1 MNHTF
6 FRSIRSRYLFFS
18 IGLMAILLV
27 AAFAGSRDVGDI
39 QQRSTKD
46 LSSRVNLLEQSRD
59 IRVHILEA
67 YRSLNDY
74 LAEPIEIKSRSAV
87 LINLNKAIRVS
98 KNLKEKKFVISN
110 SEDVTINN
118 ILKELIALQQ
128 YATEVLDVRDDVFRM
143 YPALAVSNQI
153 MRPRRI
159 EINNAVISIFGQLN
173 EDNVIKTDP
182 NVYKTFTLL
191 RDRWRIALST
201 YRLYMA
207 NRMATFNEAVLSQQ
221 ENAILT
227 HLVDVKLKL
236 SDLFKFG
243 KTDRLEFEAV
253 NGLENIQ
260 VALKEYEKGFH
271 QVVDIH
277 HSNNWRM
284 DTVFLKSKI
293 TPAIE
298 QIANLLIKLEQN
310 IDRSAARSIL
320 ELKAV
325 AERQNRL
332 LWIIA
337 LLGVA
342 SIIVVLLS
350 MEKML
355 LKPMGYVTRALKAQ
369 SFSREVYELPQA
381 KYTETKNLI
390 DAFVEMHQQIL
401 VRQNDLEHQATH
413 DGLTSLPNRVL
424 FDDRIEH
431 AIKTAERVENSFC
444 LMILDLDNFKEVND
458 TLGHHVGDVL
468 LKDVSIRL
476 KEALRDSDT
485 IARLGG
491 DEFSILVEDCDVKQ
505 AVNIAEKIHLAF
517 EQTSKSNDLDLF
529 VSASIGIAIFPDHG
543 VDGQSLLRH
552 ADIAMYRAKQNHHDY
567 SIYNAEEDEF
577 SIQRLALISDLKS
590 GLEHQSLSIKYQPK
604 LNVISSAVTGV
615 EALLRWE
622 HKKYGMIPPE
632 ELVEMAE
639 QTGLIIP
646 LTRWVLE
653 EAIKQ
658 CVIWNKSGMDLTV
671 SVNLSVYNLK
681 DSELVA
687 HISSLLK
694 QHGLAPSK
702 LCLEVTESA
711 MMANPLHA
719 IETLSYLSKM
729 GVSLAIDDFG
739 TGFSSLAYLKQMPV
753 NELKIDKSFVIN
765 MEHDDNDEVIV
776 RSTVDLAHNLGLKVT
791 AEGVETELVW
801 SQLTAMGCDEVQ
813 GYLMSEPLSNAEF
826 ESWMLVVDKTPYP
839 HLLN

>member
-1 MNHTF
+1 
-6 FRSIRSRYLFFS
+6 
-18 IGLMAILLV
+18 MAILLV

-39 QQRSTKD
+39 QQRSTAD
-46 LSSRVNLLEQSRD
+46 LSSRVHLLEQSRN

-67 YRSLNDY
+67 YRNLNDY
-74 LAEPIEIKSRSAV
+74 LTEPAAINVRNAV
-87 LINLNKAIRVS
+87 LINLNKAIGVS
-98 KNLKEKKFVISN
+98 KNLKDKEVVITN
-110 SEDVTINN
+110 TEDVSIKN
-118 ILKELIALQQ
+118 ILKVLMSLHQ
-128 YATEVLDVRDDVFRM
+128 YAADVLDVRDDIFRM
-143 YPALAVSNQI
+143 YPALEISNQK
-153 MRPRRI
+153 MRPQRMV
-159 EINNAVISIFGQLN
+159 INNALLSIFEQLH
-173 EDNVIKTDP
+173 EDDVIKTYPDL
-182 NVYKTFTLL
+182 YIKFSLL
-191 RDRWRIALST
+191 RDRWRITLST
-201 YRLYMA
+201 FRLYMA
-207 NRMATFNEAVLSQQ
+207 NRMATFNEAALSRQ
-221 ENAILT
+221 ENSILT
-227 HLVDVKLKL
+227 HLADMKFKL
-236 SDLFKFG
+236 SDLFKIS
-243 KTDRLEFEAV
+243 KADRLEFEAV

-260 VALKEYEKGFH
+260 IALKEYESGFH

-284 DTVFLKSKI
+284 DSVFLKSKI
-293 TPAIE
+293 IPAME
-298 QIANLLIKLEQN
+298 EVANLLIKLERN
-310 IDRSAARSIL
+310 IDNSAARSML

-325 AERQNRL
+325 ADRQNRL

-337 LLGVA
+337 LLGVS

-355 LKPMGYVTRALKAQ
+355 LRPMGYVTRALKAQ
-369 SFSREVYELPQA
+369 SFSKDVYELPQA

-390 DAFVEMHQQIL
+390 DAFVEMNRQIL

-431 AIKTAERVENSFC
+431 AIKTAERMKNSFC

-468 LKDVSIRL
+468 LQDVSVRL

-491 DEFSILVEDCDVKQ
+491 DEFSILVADCDTQQ
-505 AVNIAEKIHLAF
+505 AVKVAEKIHLAF
-517 EQTSKSNDLDLF
+517 EQTSKSNDLDLY
-529 VSASIGIAIFPDHG
+529 VSASIGIAMFPDHG
-543 VDGQSLLRH
+543 TDGQSLLRH
-552 ADIAMYRAKQNHHDY
+552 ADIAMYRAKQNYHDY
-567 SIYNAEEDEF
+567 SIYNPEEDEF
-577 SIQRLALISDLKS
+577 SIQRFALISDLKN

-604 LNVISSAVTGV
+604 LNVISGAVTGV
-615 EALLRWE
+615 EALLRWKHE
-622 HKKYGMIPPE
+622 KYGMIPPE

-658 CVIWNKSGMDLTV
+658 CVAWNKSGMDLTI

-681 DSELVA
+681 DSELVPYIRA
-687 HISSLLK
+687 LLK

-702 LCLEVTESA
+702 LCLEITESA

-813 GYLMSEPLSNAEF
+813 GYLMSEPLSQIDF

-839 HLLN
+839 YLLN